1 MPTPKPT
8 GVPSKRPTHS
18 PLAFDDFRRQFWCGL
33 GYWDAMTNCPQK
45 CPSGSHDECPTTP
58 GGEKLK
64 CLSGVS
70 DCKNEMGMRAY
81 GAQEEEEPE
90 EMPDQG
96 ESRPVSDSKPV
107 VTASDA
113 DATLQDDGSVSANA
127 IAEPVKPEYELMGPY
142 EEDMVRVVLYGIDTL
157 TSANLNRWKKLTTNY
172 LEEFYNNYPSQ
183 NMLASGEEPEDKIRA
198 GIFDVEF
205 TLSDVKADPV
215 PEHSFDSLVVGEVD
229 KRGLPGGKRNLRSR
243 GFESKA
249 GSRGASLGIRNRA
262 LQGDEEDVMVMI
274 TYTQSTPYRSS
285 LDVLNED
292 VRFINELPLATA
304 EYRAAYVNYL
314 RGAAFGIF
322 SELEYASRF
331 L

>member
-1 MPTPKPT
+1 M
-8 GVPSKRPTHS
+8 PSKRPTHS
-18 PLAFDDFRRQFWCGL
+18 PLAYDDLRRQFWCGL

-45 CPSGSHDECPTTP
+45 CPSGSDDECPTAP
-58 GGEKLK
+58 GGERLK
-64 CLSGVS
+64 CLSGVT

-81 GAQEEEEPE
+81 GAEEEEGDE
-90 EMPDQG
+90 KPDKV

-113 DATLQDDGSVSANA
+113 DATIQDDGSVSANA
-127 IAEPVKPEYELMGPY
+127 VAEPAEPEYELMGPY
-142 EEDMVRVVLYGIDTL
+142 DEDMVRVVLYGIDSL

-172 LEEFYNNYPSQ
+172 LEEFYNNYPTQ
-183 NMLASGEEPEDKIRA
+183 NMLASGEEPDDEIRA

-229 KRGLPGGKRNLRSR
+229 KRGLPGGRRNLRSR
-243 GFESKA
+243 RGLESKA
-249 GSRGASLGIRNRA
+249 GARGASGRLGSRA
-262 LQGDEEDVMVMI
+262 LQEDEDVMVMI
-274 TYTQSTPYRSS
+274 TYTQSTTYRSS
-285 LDVLNED
+285 LDVINED
-292 VRFINELPLATA
+292 VRFVNERPLATA